1 MELRQLEAFVA
12 VAEERNFTR
21 AAARLYVAQ
30 SGLSATIRSLEREL
44 HAELFVRTTRMVEL
58 TSAGQALLSEARR
71 TLASARD
78 AADAVAAVEGVER
91 GTLTLGVLQA
101 STLINLPGLLQRYRK
116 AYPGIHLAFRQ
127 ASTADLGHLL
137 ADREVDVIFTTESDE
152 TPSEFLSIPLLRTP
166 LVIAF
171 SRDDPLAGRWA
182 VHLKAVGDRTLVG
195 FPPGWGMRI
204 LTDVA
209 MTHAGVQPNYE
220 FEVNDTNTLLDLV
233 EGGLGVTVIAEA
245 LVELLRPQ
253 LEWVPI
259 KGRQWHWVVAAQTL
273 APTPPNPAAR
283 ALWELLTEP

>member
-21 AAARLYVAQ
+21 AAARLHVAQ

-44 HAELFVRTTRMVEL
+44 HTELFVRTTRMVEL
-58 TSAGQALLSEARR
+58 APAGQALLSEARR
-71 TLASARD
+71 TLASARH
-78 AADAVAAVEGVER
+78 AADAVAAIEGVEQ

-116 AYPGIHLAFRQ
+116 AHPGIHLAFRQ
-127 ASTADLGHLL
+127 ASTVELGRLL
-137 ADREVDVIFTTESDE
+137 ADREVDVIFTTESDD
-152 TPSEFLSIPLLRTP
+152 TPPEFLSIPLLRTP

-171 SRDDPLAGRWA
+171 STDDALAGRWA
-182 VHLKAVGDRTLVG
+182 IPLKALGDRAQVG

-204 LTDVA
+204 LTDMA
-209 MTHAGVQPNYE
+209 MTDAGVQPNYE

-253 LEWVPI
+253 LGWVPI
-259 KGRQWHWVVAAQTL
+259 KGRQWDWVIAAQAL

-283 ALWELLTEP
+283 ALWEMLFQP

>member
-21 AAARLYVAQ
+21 AAAHLHVAQ

-44 HAELFVRTTRMVEL
+44 HAELFIRTTRQVAL
-58 TSAGQALLSEARR
+58 APAGEALLSEARR
-71 TLASARD
+71 TLASARH

-101 STLINLPGLLQRYRK
+101 STLVDLPGLLQRYRK
-116 AYPGIHLAFRQ
+116 AYPGIHIAFRQ
-127 ASTADLGHLL
+127 ASSADLARLL
-137 ADREVDVIFTTESDE
+137 ADREVDVIFTTESDDA
-152 TPSEFLSIPLLRTP
+152 PLEFLSIPLLRTP

-171 SRDDPLAGRWA
+171 SSTDRLAGRWA
-182 VHLKAVGDRTLVG
+182 IPLKALRDRVQVG
-195 FPPGWGMRI
+195 FPPGWGIRI
-204 LTDVA
+204 LTDKA
-209 MTHAGVQPNYE
+209 MIDAGVQPTYE

-259 KGRQWHWVVAAQTL
+259 KGRQWEWVVAAQAL
-273 APTPPNPAAR
+273 GPTPPNPATR
-283 ALWELLTEP
+283 ALWEMLTHP

>member
-21 AAARLYVAQ
+21 AAARLHVAQ

-44 HAELFVRTTRMVEL
+44 HTELFVRTTRMVEL
-58 TSAGQALLSEARR
+58 APGGQALLSEARR
-71 TLASARD
+71 TLASARH

-101 STLINLPGLLQRYRK
+101 STLVDLPGLLRRYRK
-116 AYPGIHLAFRQ
+116 TYPGIHIAFRQ
-127 ASTADLGHLL
+127 ASTAELGRLL
-137 ADREVDVIFTTESDE
+137 TDREVDVIFTTEPDDKPPE
-152 TPSEFLSIPLLRTP
+152 IVSIPLLRTP

-171 SRDDPLAGRWA
+171 SSDDPLAGRWA
-182 VHLKAVGDRTLVG
+182 IPLKALGDRPQVG
-195 FPPGWGMRI
+195 FPPEWGIRI
-204 LTDVA
+204 LADKA
-209 MTHAGVQPNYE
+209 MTDAGVQPNYE

-233 EGGLGVTVIAEA
+233 EGGLGVTVMAQA

-253 LEWVPI
+253 LGWAPI
-259 KGRQWHWVVAAQTL
+259 KGRQWDWVIAAQAL

-283 ALWELLTEP
+283 ALWEMLHQH

>member
-44 HAELFVRTTRMVEL
+44 HTQLFQRTTRHVEL
-58 TSAGQALLSEARR
+58 TPAGQALLSEARR
-71 TLASARD
+71 TLAAARN

-91 GTLTLGVLQA
+91 GNLVLGVMQA
-101 STLINLPGLLQRYRK
+101 STLVNLPGLLQRYRK
-116 AYPGIHLAFRQ
+116 SYPGVHLGFRQ
-127 ASTADLGHLL
+127 ASTADLADLL
-137 ADREVDVIFTTESDE
+137 ADREVDVIFTSASDD
-152 TPSEFLSIPLLRTP
+152 TPPEVLSIPLLRTP

-171 SRDDPLAGRWA
+171 SREGSLAGRWA
-182 VHLKAVGDRTLVG
+182 IPLKALDDQPLIG
-195 FPPGWGMRI
+195 FPPGWGIRI
-204 LTDVA
+204 LADEA
-209 MTHAGVQPNYE
+209 MTDAGIQPRYE

-253 LEWVPI
+253 LGWAPI
-259 KGRQWHWVVAAQTL
+259 KGRQRDWVIAAQTL
-273 APTPPNPAAR
+273 GPTPPNPAAR
-283 ALWELLTEP
+283 ALWEMLPQT